1 MRRWKDYSTFQFMNE
16 ESYDWRKKPRNRGAN
31 ADWQEIF
38 FLLYRQHQFKTFD
51 QQHVRHAVE
60 KIPLSI
66 THESLRV
73 KLSRYVKLGLLS
85 KPARSHYRLTPEGAE
100 FFRVKKKM
108 MSALHAEDNERKTHM
123 ITT

>member
-1 MRRWKDYSTFQFMNE
+1 MSA

-38 FLLYRQHQFKTFD
+38 FLLYRQHQFKPFD
-51 QQHVRHAVE
+51 QQHVREAVE

-73 KLSRYVKLGLLS
+73 KLSRYVKLGLLE
-85 KPARSHYRLTPEGAE
+85 KPARQRYQLTIEGAD
-100 FFRVKKKM
+100 FFGVKKM
-108 MSALHAEDNERKTHM
+108 TMNALLSEEHAKEDQMNSS
-123 ITT
+123 

>member
-1 MRRWKDYSTFQFMNE
+1 MTA

-38 FLLYRQHQFKTFD
+38 FLLYRHHQFKTFD
-51 QQHVRHAVE
+51 QQHVRDAVE

-85 KPARSHYRLTPEGAE
+85 KPARSQYQLTPAGAE
-100 FFRVKKKM
+100 FFRVKKM
-108 MSALHAEDNERKTHM
+108 TMNALLSEDNEM
-123 ITT
+123 EAL